1 MIDIFAVFRKIK
13 TPTTM
18 TKNIKHILKGVG
30 SVMDIAPSSDYSHFI
45 PKETPSERMRGH
57 WERTGNH
64 LTRAVKRFADEQEKK
79 N

>member
-1 MIDIFAVFRKIK
+1 
-13 TPTTM
+13 M
-18 TKNIKHILKGVG
+18 TENIKHILKGIG

-64 LTRAVKRFADEQEKK
+64 LARAIESFADEQEKK
-79 N
+79 K